1 MKSGQNR
8 GDSMRYKHEL
18 GLFGNINALFKEATR
33 IDTKSEQAEME
44 IMANMVESVI
54 DEFHAFVGEEE

>member
-1 MKSGQNR
+1 MKYR
-8 GDSMRYKHEL
+8 HEL

-33 IDTKSEQAEME
+33 IDRQTETENLE

-54 DEFHAFVGEEE
+54 DEFNAFVGEEEE

>member
-1 MKSGQNR
+1 
-8 GDSMRYKHEL
+8 MRYKHEI

-33 IDTKSEQAEME
+33 IDRQTETENLE

-54 DEFHAFVGEEE
+54 DEFHAFVGEEEEDV